1 MHSEVIKGVYK
12 INAQALSVSKKRN
25 GVKNNSMISGL
36 KIFALIFLS
45 SSVFASE
52 IQVSKSC
59 TENNTAFEITEL
71 KFAFDLKHVSK
82 INVLNGQA
90 AASIISFK
98 NNWLP
103 DLSIITTS
111 EDNVTGGLNKS
122 GGYKKLGVTDVN
134 SFFNKLKNHK
144 SKDAYILKVKMAL
157 GINDEKNIDIINSK
171 NYNIYILN
179 NYVNNKDTI
188 YIVRENDKRIMMLVS
203 DLQDKGLTK
212 LLENIC
218 L

>member
-1 MHSEVIKGVYK
+1 MHSEVFENVHKM
-12 INAQALSVSKKRN
+12 SVQNLLIQKKRN
-25 GVKNNSMISGL
+25 NFKSNRMIAGL
-36 KIFALIFLS
+36 KALVLVFFS
-45 SSVFASE
+45 SSVFADD

-59 TENNTAFEITEL
+59 TEKNKAFEISEL
-71 KFAFDLKHVSK
+71 KFAFDLRHVSK

-90 AASIISFK
+90 AASIVSFK

-111 EDNVTGGLNKS
+111 EDNVSGGLNEN
-122 GGYKKLGVTDVN
+122 GGYQKLGVTDVN
-134 SFFNKLKNHK
+134 SFFNKLKSHK
-144 SKDAYILKVKMAL
+144 SKDAYILKVKVAL
-157 GINDEKNIDIINSK
+157 GVDDEKNIEIINSK

-179 NYVNNKDTI
+179 NNINNKDTI
-188 YIVRENDKRIMMLVS
+188 YIVRKNDKRIMMLVS